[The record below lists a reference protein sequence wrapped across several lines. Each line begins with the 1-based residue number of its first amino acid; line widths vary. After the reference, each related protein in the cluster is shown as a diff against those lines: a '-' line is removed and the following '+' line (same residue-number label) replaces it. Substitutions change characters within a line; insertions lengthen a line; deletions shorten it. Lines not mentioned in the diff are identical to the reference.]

1 MKNHKLS
8 LKEIYSNQAYE
19 VQLKAPIFQVLL
31 IVLFAANPP
40 TILRNLASG
49 NYLSL
54 FFSLV
59 LTVVYGIS
67 LVWLYRGKLKIA
79 ADFSIILT
87 SFLIITQTLLGEVNS
102 ESYFIVN
109 SYVGVMIVLLSV
121 IFIST
126 RKRMLIVIFGYS
138 GLYTIDVIHRI
149 LTNAVITT
157 NSTVSSQ
164 VTGGII
170 LYIICSV
177 MLFKFRGIVIKSM
190 ERAEEQTQIQMEKA
204 KKLKSLASKSQDQ
217 IAKSSDIQKY
227 VEETAA
233 SVYEIENNVKSIK
246 KLMENMLRQFG
257 VSEESLKIIESN
269 VTRLDAISTDQSANI
284 TETSASLEEMVASI
298 KNVNN
303 IISTKSEAVRSL
315 QTTASNGLKVI
326 STTDNSF
333 KQVSAHIDSIKQM
346 LSLITNI
353 ASRTNL
359 LAMNA
364 AIEAAHAGESGK
376 GFAVVADEIRKL
388 AESSSKNVKQI
399 SETIKEL
406 LKAIDT
412 MGQDVQK
419 SGYSFSSID
428 REVDDVDKAMHEIN
442 ASVNELSVGSD
453 EILRATS
460 MMNEL
465 TVEVVESIKTLR
477 ENDEKVSK
485 NIESL
490 GQMVTTLFQSM
501 DEISSGTVTI
511 REEMEKLTKM
521 SQDMKE
527 FNATL
532 NNDIENI

>member
-1 MKNHKLS
+1 MNKNRLS

-31 IVLFAANPP
+31 IILFAANPP
-40 TILRNLASG
+40 TILRNLASK
-49 NYLSL
+49 NYVSL
-54 FFSLV
+54 LFSLV
-59 LTVVYGIS
+59 LTIVYGVS
-67 LVWLYRGKLKIA
+67 LVMLYRGKFKTA
-79 ADFSIILT
+79 ADVSIILT
-87 SFLIITQTLLGEVNS
+87 AFLIITQTLLGKVTS
-102 ESYFIVN
+102 ELYFLTN

-126 RKRMLIVIFGYS
+126 RKKMLIVIFGYS
-138 GLYTIDVIHRI
+138 GLYIIDVIHRI
-149 LTNAVITT
+149 ITNTVITT
-157 NSTVSSQ
+157 NTTISTQ

-170 LYIICSV
+170 LYVICSV

-190 ERAEEQTQIQMEKA
+190 DRAEEQTQIQMVKA
-204 KKLKSLASKSQDQ
+204 QKLKSLASKSQDQ
-217 IAKSSDIQKY
+217 IAKSSDIQNY

-233 SVYEIENNVKSIK
+233 TVYEIENNVKSIRN
-246 KLMENMLRQFG
+246 LMGNMLRQFG
-257 VSEESLKIIESN
+257 VSEESLKIIAEN
-269 VTRLDAISTDQSANI
+269 VTRLDTISSDQSANI

-303 IISTKSEAVRSL
+303 IIATKSEAVRSL

-333 KQVSAHIDSIKQM
+333 KQVSIHIDSIKQM
-346 LSLITNI
+346 LSLITSI

-364 AIEAAHAGESGK
+364 AIEAAHAGDSGK

-388 AESSSKNVKQI
+388 AESSSLNVKQI

-406 LKAIDT
+406 LKAIET

-419 SGYSFSSID
+419 SGYSFSTID

-442 ASVNELSVGSD
+442 SSVNELSVGSD
-453 EILRATS
+453 EILRATT
-460 MMNEL
+460 MMNDL
-465 TVEVVESIKTLR
+465 TVEVVDSIKTLR
-477 ENDEKVSK
+477 ENDEKVGK

-490 GQMVTTLFQSM
+490 GQMVTTLSQSM
-501 DEISSGTVTI
+501 DEISSGTVII

-527 FNATL
+527 FNAIL
-532 NNDIENI
+532 NRDIENI